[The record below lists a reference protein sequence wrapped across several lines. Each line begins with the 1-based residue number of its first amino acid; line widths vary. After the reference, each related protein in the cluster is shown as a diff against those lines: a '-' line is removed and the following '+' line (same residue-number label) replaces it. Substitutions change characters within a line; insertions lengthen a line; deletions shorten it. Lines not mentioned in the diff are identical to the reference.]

1 MIVVIGLPAYGSAGG
16 EGIAAGLVVD
26 VAAAASSGG
35 SSVELVGKVGDD
47 GAGDAVVLA
56 LGRLGVGHAALLRDP
71 ARPTPVLS
79 TVVAATAGGT
89 AGAGDSGPVEA
100 GASAAAAEVSDAV
113 GVEVLSDGTDGE
125 NAAPDVELLPSDPAE
140 RPGLEAAD
148 IALGLRYLAEM
159 RVVVVAGP
167 LPELAV
173 AAVVEGATFAG
184 AQIVV
189 LLAPGATPPSLPP
202 EATLLEAPA
211 VDDGSFGRVVGA
223 FAAGLDSGIEPA
235 AAFSAAVRASGW
247 EAVAD

>member
-1 MIVVIGLPAYGSAGG
+1 MIVVIGLPAYGSSAVGEGTAGG
-16 EGIAAGLVVD
+16 LAVD
-26 VAAAASSGG
+26 VAAAASAGG
-35 SSVELVGKVGDD
+35 SKVELVGKVGDD

-79 TVVAATAGGT
+79 TVVVTAGGV
-89 AGAGDSGPVEA
+89 AGAGDGDAAEA
-100 GASAAAAEVSDAV
+100 GARADAAEPLDAA
-113 GVEVLSDGTDGE
+113 GAEVLAGADAE
-125 NAAPDVELLPSDPAE
+125 NPVPDVELLPADPAE

-159 RVVVVAGP
+159 RVVVVAVP

-184 AQIVV
+184 ARIVV

-202 EATLLEAPA
+202 DATLLEAPA

-223 FAAGLDSGIEPA
+223 FAAGLDNGTEPA